1 MMNEGVVTTPRL
13 SRTQWR
19 VVTALTVTVAVV
31 ILIAALLL
39 PSVYPPARHPILL
52 IELLTQD
59 MPAHLAVPVDGVGPQ
74 HLENTWGASRSE
86 GRQHEGIDIFAP
98 RYTPIRSTTLGI
110 IEKKGWNR
118 LGGRRV
124 TLLGPGGYHHYYA
137 HLEEYGDIDV
147 GDAVEIG
154 DIIGYVG
161 DSGNAIN
168 TPTHLH
174 YGIYK
179 PSGGATNPYPFL
191 VKR

>member
-1 MMNEGVVTTPRL
+1 MNTGVATTPRL
-13 SRTQWR
+13 SRMQLR
-19 VVTALTVTVAVV
+19 VAITLAVAVV
-31 ILIAALLL
+31 ILLVMVVLL
-39 PSVYPPARHPILL
+39 PSIYPPFRHPVLL
-52 IELLTQD
+52 IELFTGEA
-59 MPAHLAVPVDGVGPQ
+59 PAHLPVPVDGVGPQ

-98 RYTPIRSTTLGI
+98 RYTPVRSTTRGI

-124 TLLGPGGYHHYYA
+124 TVLGPGGDHHYYA

-154 DIIGYVG
+154 DILGYVG
-161 DSGNAIN
+161 DSGNALN